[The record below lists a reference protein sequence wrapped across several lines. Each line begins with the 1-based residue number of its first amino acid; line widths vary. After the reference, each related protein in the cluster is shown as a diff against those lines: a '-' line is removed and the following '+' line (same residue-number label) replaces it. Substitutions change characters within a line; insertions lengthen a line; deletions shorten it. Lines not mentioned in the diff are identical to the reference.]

1 MEKAIWVADF
11 DKLSPSIALAA
22 GLAIGLAVGWL
33 VSALRHR
40 GHHPEL
46 CRRSAEQQAER
57 IAQLSEEL
65 AAGQA
70 QVFSLNAK
78 LAVADEKA
86 ARIPLL
92 ESEIKSHLQT
102 VAEMHRDL
110 QEQIAR
116 RTAFEQQTARVPV
129 LEAELAERNEQLQ
142 SLRTEVAELKT
153 RLENERQN
161 TEEKLA
167 LLRNAEV
174 QLFAQ
179 FETLAQKILE
189 EKTRKFT
196 EQNKN
201 QLDGLLSP
209 FREQLQDF
217 RKKVDEMHL
226 HDAKDRASLRQELES
241 LRQQTQRINQEA
253 VNLTRALKGDKK
265 LQGAWGEL
273 ILERVLEQS
282 GLRKGIEYETQG
294 GYRDG
299 DNRLFR
305 PDVIVHLPE
314 GKDIIIDSKVSL
326 VAYERCCAL
335 DDGPERELAVRE
347 HVQAVRNHIKTLA
360 QKDYSSLIGLRSLD
374 FILLFMPIESAF
386 MLAFQ
391 HDDKL
396 FSDAFA
402 SNIVVVTPTTL
413 LATLRT
419 IENIW
424 RYERRNEN
432 AKLIADKAGAIYDKL
447 RGFVEDL
454 EKLGTQLGNA
464 HKAYE
469 DAMNKLTRGRGNLI
483 RQAESF
489 VELGAKVNKRLPKSI
504 LERIDLEAEDDTY
517 TALSLELQTVGEAR
531 DSSKG

>member
-1 MEKAIWVADF
+1 MDKTYWMADIGNV
-11 DKLSPSIALAA
+11 SPFSALAV
-22 GLAIGLAVGWL
+22 GMLLGLAVGWF
-33 VSALRHR
+33 SASLRHR
-40 GHHPEL
+40 GHHPAL
-46 CRRSAEQQAER
+46 CRRSAEEQAEK
-57 IAQLSEEL
+57 IAEL
-65 AAGQA
+65 TKELVDRQDRVYALRTA
-70 QVFSLNAK
+70 
-78 LAVADEKA
+78 LAVAEEKVE
-86 ARIPLL
+86 RIPLL
-92 ESEIKSHLQT
+92 ESKL
-102 VAEMHRDL
+102 AEKNQKLDA
-110 QEQIAR
+110 AR
-116 RTAFEQQTARVPV
+116 TEC
-129 LEAELAERNEQLQ
+129 AELRA
-142 SLRTEVAELKT
+142 
-153 RLENERQN
+153 RLESEEKN

-179 FETLAQKILE
+179 FENLAQKILE
-189 EKTRKFT
+189 EKTQKFT

-201 QLDGLLSP
+201 QLDGVLNP
-209 FREQLQDF
+209 FREQLGDF
-217 RKKVDEMHL
+217 RKKVDEIHL
-226 HDAKDRASLRQELES
+226 HDAKDRASLRQEIEN
-241 LRQQTQRINQEA
+241 LRLQTQRINQEA

-326 VAYERCCAL
+326 VAYDRCCSL
-335 DDGPERELAVRE
+335 DEGPEREFALRE

-360 QKDYSSLIGLRSLD
+360 QKDYSSLNGLRSLD

-391 HDDKL
+391 QDDKL

-432 AKLIADKAGAIYDKL
+432 AKAIADRAGSIYDKL
-447 RGFVEDL
+447 RGFVEDF
-454 EKLGTQLGNA
+454 EKLGAQLGSA
-464 HKAYE
+464 HKTYE

-504 LERIDLEAEDDTY
+504 LDRIDLDAEDKMY
-517 TALSLELQTVGEAR
+517 AALKLELPETGETSESP
-531 DSSKG
+531 DGG

>member
-1 MEKAIWVADF
+1 MDKTYWMADIGHA
-11 DKLSPSIALAA
+11 SPFSA
-22 GLAIGLAVGWL
+22 LAVGLFLGLAGGWFL
-33 VSALRHR
+33 ASLRHR
-40 GHHPEL
+40 GHHPAS
-46 CRRSAEQQAER
+46 CRRSAEEQAEK
-57 IAQLSEEL
+57 IAEL
-65 AAGQA
+65 AKELADRQDRIY
-70 QVFSLNAK
+70 SLRTA
-78 LAVADEKA
+78 LAVAEEKA
-86 ARIPLL
+86 ARIPAL
-92 ESEIKSHLQT
+92 ESNL
-102 VAEMHRDL
+102 AEKNRQL
-110 QEQIAR
+110 ESAR
-116 RTAFEQQTARVPV
+116 TER
-129 LEAELAERNEQLQ
+129 AELR
-142 SLRTEVAELKT
+142 T
-153 RLENERQN
+153 RLENEEKN

-179 FETLAQKILE
+179 FENLAQKILE
-189 EKTRKFT
+189 EKTQKFT
-196 EQNKN
+196 EQNKS
-201 QLDGLLSP
+201 QLDGVLTP
-209 FREQLQDF
+209 FREQLGDF

-226 HDAKDRASLRQELES
+226 HDAKDRASLRQEIEN

-314 GKDIIIDSKVSL
+314 GKDIVIDSKVSL
-326 VAYERCCAL
+326 VAYDRCCAL
-335 DDGPERELAVRE
+335 DEGPERELEVRE

-360 QKDYSSLIGLRSLD
+360 QKDYAGLSGLRSLD

-432 AKLIADKAGAIYDKL
+432 ARLIAEKAGSIYDKL

-454 EKLGTQLGNA
+454 EKLGAQLGSV
-464 HKAYE
+464 HKTYD

-504 LERIDLEAEDDTY
+504 LDKIDLDAEDDGY
-517 TALSLELQTVGEAR
+517 AALKLKLPAIGETSE
-531 DSSKG
+531 SSEG

>member
-1 MEKAIWVADF
+1 MGKTYWLADI
-11 DKLSPSIALAA
+11 DGLSPALALTVGMA
-22 GLAIGLAVGWL
+22 LGLALGWAMA
-33 VSALRHR
+33 ALRNR

-57 IAQLSEEL
+57 IAEL
-65 AAGQA
+65 ASELADRQDRVYALSTG
-70 QVFSLNAK
+70 
-78 LAVADEKA
+78 LAVAEEKA
-86 ARIPLL
+86 ARIPRL
-92 ESEIKSHLQT
+92 EAEIRSHQQT
-102 VAEMHRDL
+102 VAEKN
-110 QEQIAR
+110 
-116 RTAFEQQTARVPV
+116 QQ
-129 LEAELAERNEQLQ
+129 LEV
-142 SLRTEVAELKT
+142 LRTEVAELKT

-179 FETLAQKILE
+179 FENLAQKILD
-189 EKTRKFT
+189 EKTQKFT
-196 EQNKN
+196 EQNKS
-201 QLDGLLSP
+201 QLDGVLTP
-209 FREQLQDF
+209 FREQLGDF
-217 RKKVDEMHL
+217 RRKVDEMHL
-226 HDAKDRASLRQELES
+226 HDAKDRASLRQEIEN
-241 LRQQTQRINQEA
+241 LRQQTQLINQEA
-253 VNLTRALKGDKK
+253 INLTRALKGDKK
-265 LQGAWGEL
+265 LQGTWGEL

-299 DNRLFR
+299 ENRLFR

-326 VAYERCCAL
+326 VAYDRCCSL
-335 DDGPERELAVRE
+335 EDGPERDAALRE

-360 QKDYSSLIGLRSLD
+360 QKDYSGLSGLRSLD

-432 AKLIADKAGAIYDKL
+432 ARIIADKAGSIYDKL
-447 RGFVEDL
+447 RGLVEDL

-464 HKAYE
+464 HKSYD

-489 VELGAKVNKRLPKSI
+489 VELGVKVNKRLPKSI
-504 LERIDLEAEDDTY
+504 LDKVDLAIEDEMY
-517 TALSLELQTVGEAR
+517 AALKLEIPTVGETSG
-531 DSSKG
+531 SSEK

>member
-1 MEKAIWVADF
+1 MDKTYWMAD
-11 DKLSPSIALAA
+11 LGHSSPFSALAV
-22 GLAIGLAVGWL
+22 GIFLGLAVGWFL
-33 VSALRHR
+33 ASLRHR

-46 CRRSAEQQAER
+46 CRRSAEEQAER
-57 IAQLSEEL
+57 VAELTKEL
-65 AAGQA
+65 ADRQDRIFALRTG
-70 QVFSLNAK
+70 
-78 LAVADEKA
+78 LAVAEEKA
-86 ARIPLL
+86 ERIPLL
-92 ESEIKSHLQT
+92 ESKLAEKSQQLE
-102 VAEMHRDL
+102 VA
-110 QEQIAR
+110 
-116 RTAFEQQTARVPV
+116 RTEC
-129 LEAELAERNEQLQ
+129 AELR
-142 SLRTEVAELKT
+142 T
-153 RLENERQN
+153 RLESEEKK

-167 LLRNAEV
+167 LLRSAEV

-179 FETLAQKILE
+179 FENLAQKILE
-189 EKTRKFT
+189 EKTQKFT

-201 QLDGLLSP
+201 QLDGVLNP
-209 FREQLQDF
+209 FREQLGDF

-226 HDAKDRASLRQELES
+226 HDAKDRASLRQEIEN

-253 VNLTRALKGDKK
+253 INLTRALKGDKK

-282 GLRKGIEYETQG
+282 GLRRGIEYETQG

-326 VAYERCCAL
+326 VAYDRCCSL

-360 QKDYSSLIGLRSLD
+360 QKDYSSLNGLRSLD

-391 HDDKL
+391 YDDKL

-432 AKLIADKAGAIYDKL
+432 AKLIADKAGSIYDKL

-454 EKLGTQLGNA
+454 EKLGTQLSSA
-464 HKAYE
+464 HKTYD

-504 LERIDLEAEDDTY
+504 LEKVDLDVEDDMY
-517 TALSLELQTVGEAR
+517 AALKLDLPAIGETSEL
-531 DSSKG
+531 SKG

>member
-1 MEKAIWVADF
+1 MDKMYWVADMRNV
-11 DKLSPSIALAA
+11 SPLFALAVGIFL
-22 GLAIGLAVGWL
+22 GLAIGWL
-33 VSALRHR
+33 IASLRHR

-46 CRRSAEQQAER
+46 CRRSAQEQAEKM
-57 IAQLSEEL
+57 AELAKEL
-65 AAGQA
+65 AARQN
-70 QVFSLNAK
+70 QVYSLSTG
-78 LAVADEKA
+78 LAVAEEKA
-86 ARIPLL
+86 GRIPLL
-92 ESEIKSHLQT
+92 ESELTEKNQRLETLQT
-102 VAEMHRDL
+102 EC
-110 QEQIAR
+110 
-116 RTAFEQQTARVPV
+116 
-129 LEAELAERNEQLQ
+129 
-142 SLRTEVAELKT
+142 AELKT
-153 RLENERQN
+153 RLESEEKSM
-161 TEEKLA
+161 EEKLA

-179 FETLAQKILE
+179 FENLAQKILE
-189 EKTRKFT
+189 EKTQKFT
-196 EQNKN
+196 EQNKS
-201 QLDGLLSP
+201 QLDGVLNP
-209 FREQLQDF
+209 FRDQLGDF
-217 RKKVDEMHL
+217 RKKVDEMHI
-226 HDAKDRASLRQELES
+226 HDAKDRASLRQEIEN
-241 LRQQTQRINQEA
+241 LRQQTQQINQEA

-282 GLRKGIEYETQG
+282 GLRKGVEYETQG

-299 DNRLFR
+299 DNRLFK

-314 GKDIIIDSKVSL
+314 GKDVVIDSKVSL
-326 VAYERCCAL
+326 VAYDRCCAL
-335 DDGPERELAVRE
+335 DDGSERELAVRE
-347 HVQAVRNHIKTLA
+347 HVQAVRNHIRTLA
-360 QKDYSSLIGLRSLD
+360 QKDYSSLNGLRSLD

-432 AKLIADKAGAIYDKL
+432 AKAIADKAGSIYDKL

-454 EKLGTQLGNA
+454 EKLGIQLGSA
-464 HKAYE
+464 HKTYD

-489 VELGAKVNKRLPKSI
+489 VELGAKVNKRFPKSI
-504 LERIDLEAEDDTY
+504 LDKIDLDVEENMY
-517 TALSLELQTVGEAR
+517 TALKLELPEIGET
-531 DSSKG
+531 SESPEG

>member
-1 MEKAIWVADF
+1 MDNTHWVANI
-11 DKLSPSIALAA
+11 DKLPPSLILAA
-22 GLAIGLAVGWL
+22 GMLLGLSVGWL
-33 VSALRHR
+33 IASLRHR

-46 CRRSAEQQAER
+46 CRRLTEEQAQKIAE
-57 IAQLSEEL
+57 LSEEL
-65 AAGQA
+65 ADRQDR
-70 QVFSLNAK
+70 VYSLSTG
-78 LAVADEKA
+78 LAVAEEKA
-86 ARIPLL
+86 ERIPLL
-92 ESEIKSHLQT
+92 ESRL
-102 VAEMHRDL
+102 AETSQQL
-110 QEQIAR
+110 TAAR
-116 RTAFEQQTARVPV
+116 TEC
-129 LEAELAERNEQLQ
+129 AELR
-142 SLRTEVAELKT
+142 T
-153 RLENERQN
+153 RLENEEKN
-161 TEEKLA
+161 TEGKLA

-174 QLFAQ
+174 QLFTQ
-179 FETLAQKILE
+179 FENLAQKILE
-189 EKTRKFT
+189 EKTQKFT
-196 EQNKN
+196 EQNKS
-201 QLDGLLSP
+201 QLDGVLTP
-209 FREQLQDF
+209 FREQLGDF

-226 HDAKDRASLRQELES
+226 HDAKDRASLRQEIEN
-241 LRQQTQRINQEA
+241 LRLQTQRINQEA

-299 DNRLFR
+299 ENRLFR

-326 VAYERCCAL
+326 VAYDRCCSL
-335 DDGPERELAVRE
+335 DDGPERESAVRE
-347 HVQAVRNHIKTLA
+347 HVLAVRNHIKTLA
-360 QKDYSSLIGLRSLD
+360 QKDYSGLNGLRSLD

-396 FSDAFA
+396 FSDAFS

-432 AKLIADKAGAIYDKL
+432 AKLIADKAGSIYDKL

-454 EKLGTQLGNA
+454 EKLGTQLSSV
-464 HKAYE
+464 HKTYD

-504 LERIDLEAEDDTY
+504 LEKVDLDVEDDMY
-517 TALSLELQTVGEAR
+517 AALKLELPAIGETSE
-531 DSSKG
+531 SSEG